1 MSDYDRSTRWL
12 RYGLLVVLVAL
23 VLGASFGAGVGL
35 GLYVAPGQNQPAGV
49 ADEQQEQFGIFWEA
63 WEIVRRD
70 FFHPESEPQPLEM
83 TYGAIRGM
91 VASMGDPNTLFVE
104 PAQTSIWEQDLQGE
118 FEGIG
123 ATVNMKDGRLVIVQ
137 PLPGSPAEKAGLLP
151 DDVVLTVDGQS
162 IEGMELLDAIN
173 LIRGPEGTVV
183 ILGISREGHD
193 GVIDVSMERGMI
205 ELATLDAEMLDDGIA
220 YVRLRE
226 FNGRADS
233 LMRSALERLMNE
245 EPKGLILDLRSNP
258 GGFLGTA
265 VDIGGQFIDKGVILI
280 ERSKNGVEREHR
292 ARKGGLATEV
302 PLVVLVNGSSASA
315 SEIVA
320 AAVQDH
326 KRGILVGQPTHGKG
340 SVQNSHHLSDGSSIR
355 VTVSRWY
362 TPNDH
367 EISPQGLTPDIL
379 VERKADDG
387 IQGRDPQLDRARE
400 YLLAL
405 DPGYHAYDR

>member
-12 RYGLLVVLVAL
+12 RYGLLAVLVAL
-23 VLGASFGAGVGL
+23 VVGASFGAGVGL
-35 GLYVAPGQNQPAGV
+35 GLYVAPEQNQPSGV
-49 ADEQQEQFGIFWEA
+49 AAEQQEQFGIFWEA
-63 WEIVRRD
+63 WEIVERD
-70 FFHPESEPQPLEM
+70 FFHPDREPQALDM

-123 ATVNMKDGRLVIVQ
+123 ATVNMEDGRLVIIQ
-137 PLPGSPAEKAGLLP
+137 PLPSSPAEKAGLLP
-151 DDVVLTVDGQS
+151 NDIVLTVDGLS
-162 IEGMELLDAIN
+162 IEGIELLEAIS

-183 ILGISREGHD
+183 ILGISREGRD
-193 GVIDVSMERGMI
+193 GVFDVSVERGRI
-205 ELATLDAEMLDDGIA
+205 ELATLDAELLDDGIA
-220 YVRLRE
+220 YVRLLE

-233 LMRSALERLMNE
+233 LMRSALERLMDQ
-245 EPKGLILDLRSNP
+245 EPKGLIIDLRSNP

-265 VDIGGQFIDKGVILI
+265 VDIGSQFIDKGIILI

-302 PLVVLVNGSSASA
+302 PLVVLVDGGSASA

-340 SVQNSHHLSDGSSIR
+340 SVQNTHHLSDGSSIR

-362 TPNDH
+362 TPNDR
-367 EISPQGLTPDIL
+367 EISPQGLTPDIA
-379 VERKADDG
+379 VEMTAEDMA
-387 IQGRDPQLDRARE
+387 QGRDPQLARARE

-405 DPGYHAYDR
+405 EPGYHAYGR